1 MKNNNDTKISSGFRI
16 TTHKAAL
23 VTAVALGM
31 CSSLSYAQVE
41 SASRNIVSSSDAV
54 KLSISGQVNRA
65 ALLVEDG
72 EDATLLN
79 VDNNASSSRVRFI
92 AESTASGPWSAGAA
106 LEAEFRVNNSYTLSQ
121 LDENQDDTSAFRN
134 RRVEVYFANKDLGKV
149 WLGQGWTASEGVSE
163 NDLSGTAIAG
173 YSEVNTT
180 SGGILFREKGFDG
193 ELSPRGPNNP
203 ALRDVATN
211 LDGFSRNTRIRYDTP
226 EFNGF
231 QLRTSAVN
239 QGGVDVALFYEG
251 NVDRL
256 KIAAGIGWANS
267 NEATGKDGLKDLDD
281 QVSGSIS
288 VLDTSGFSATVALG
302 QASKIDSSEEDVTF
316 YYTKLGYQTKL
327 IDAGTTHFS
336 VDFSKTDD
344 LQREEDTAEVVGFQ
358 ALQKIN
364 SIGTEIYGGV
374 RSISLDRTGVDY
386 EDNLIALLGARV
398 KF

>member
-1 MKNNNDTKISSGFRI
+1 MTNTNDTTISPRSGINNQRI
-16 TTHKAAL
+16 AL
-23 VTAVALGM
+23 ASAVALTL
-31 CSSLSYAQVE
+31 CSGLSHAQAE
-41 SASRNIVSSSDAV
+41 SESRNILSGSDAV
-54 KLSISGQVNRA
+54 KLSISGQINRA
-65 ALLVEDG
+65 AMLVEDG
-72 EDATLLN
+72 EDTTLLN

-106 LEAEFRVNNSYTLSQ
+106 LETEFRLNNSFTISQ
-121 LDENQDDTSAFRN
+121 LDENQDDASAFRN
-134 RRVEVYFANKDLGKV
+134 RRVEVYFANEDLGKI

-203 ALRDVATN
+203 DLRSVATN
-211 LDGFSRNTRIRYDTP
+211 LDGLGRNTRIRYDTP
-226 EFNGF
+226 KFNGF

-239 QGGVDVALFYEG
+239 QGGVDVALFYSG

-256 KIAAGIGWANS
+256 KIAAGMAWANS
-267 NEATGKDGLKDLDD
+267 DEATGNDGAAALDD

-302 QASKIDSSEEDVTF
+302 QASKNDSSLEDVTF
-316 YYTKLGYQTKL
+316 AYTKLGYQTKL

-336 VDFSKTDD
+336 VDYHTTDD
-344 LQREEDTAEVVGFQ
+344 LQREDDTVEVIGFQ
-358 ALQKIN
+358 ALQKVS
-364 SIGTEIYGGV
+364 SIGTDFYASL

-386 EDNLIALLGARV
+386 EDNLVALLGARV
-398 KF
+398 TF